1 LNKAILLLFL
11 NPPSYFGTC
20 GYVKCITRVPESRPG
35 FWKIKNIEK
44 EDEQAK
50 INYSKIISMNKH
62 NTKIILS
69 LNLLLLIQAKYYN
82 YIFYLHGTKKKNL
95 VCPILLYRSAQISFS

>member
-44 EDEQAK
+44 EDEQAR
-50 INYSKIISMNKH
+50 SIIQKEY
-62 NTKIILS
+62 
-69 LNLLLLIQAKYYN
+69 Q
-82 YIFYLHGTKKKNL
+82 
-95 VCPILLYRSAQISFS
+95 